1 MCEVIVVTR
10 PGYELGGK
18 IPPGAAQVVDVRGMT
33 QPEISAVLARA
44 RADGPRT
51 FFTDA
56 AMIDI
61 SATAIRLSARAGES
75 AHLTE
80 MVPSAVA
87 NYIEKYE
94 LYKK

>member
-1 MCEVIVVTR
+1 MCDVIVVTR
-10 PGYELGGK
+10 PGYELSGK

-33 QPEISAVLARA
+33 QPEISEVLTRD
-44 RADGPRT
+44 DGPRT

-61 SATAIRLSARAGES
+61 SATAIRASARAGES
-75 AHLTE
+75 AHLNE